1 MRRYLMQLG
10 VGFLMLLCAARTSIA
25 VNVLML
31 TDSSGTLTTS
41 ETTLRSRLQQ
51 AGFTVNTLWDADTQ
65 ANYTAAFS
73 NNDCV
78 YVPSSVLSTDVANK
92 LRSAQI
98 GVINEEVLLMDELG
112 FCTTG
117 GTTTSGNSISIA
129 TNAHYITTPFATGL
143 FSLGSSTYTISR
155 AAGTMAAGA
164 TVIATVGG
172 VNSILAVEQGAT
184 LANTI
189 NSNSLALGRRV
200 QMPIEC
206 GVVDVNT
213 LSVNAQNLIQRIVWW
228 ASGYEGELEGHWK
241 LNETSGTSAADSSG
255 KGRTGT
261 VTGTATWGAAVLNNG
276 FTFNGATRIQATG
289 LMTSPRNVSIAGWA
303 NLTTADS
310 AGAEIISLGDHVLLR
325 LDEAGATKA
334 QFYNGSTYVTV
345 SVNRTFAGTGWHHF
359 AAVFDDPHD
368 TFKLYID
375 GGLVATLT
383 TTSSISYP
391 GLGSNTV
398 IGRHGNAGT
407 TRDFAGTI
415 DDVRVYS
422 YVLGATQVA
431 QLYGLVGRWELDQSS
446 GTNAADSTPFD
457 RSATL
462 SGTPSW
468 SSDCGGMA
476 AFDFNGTSHYFTVP
490 NTADFQPTGM
500 LSFCAWIN
508 GDSWGSGTDVDA
520 IVRKGDANPNNFG
533 LAISDGRVELLLD
546 GNDGSGIR
554 GNTVLSTGQWY
565 HVAAT
570 WDGATAKLYVNG
582 VLDNSPG
589 TARVGTIATDTR
601 PLYIGGRAGADYF
614 DGMLRDVR
622 IYNRT
627 LTASELID
635 GASLV
640 GHWQFAEGTG
650 TNSADSS
657 GMSNTASL
665 SGGATWTS
673 DCAGNNNALLTNG
686 TGGIAQ
692 TVAAFDPPSVG
703 TVAFWMRSTGATAST
718 ARIMGLGG
726 DWEIRQNAD
735 GRVISDL
742 SGDGNT
748 TIGTVTPL
756 TEAGRWYHF
765 AATYDVSTK
774 AYTIYVDGH
783 QELSGTNAGAMSK
796 QAPDVLSFGTRTGTT
811 DYWKVRYEMCE
822 FTTASCAR
830 WKSPSY
836 MASLGIGSSTKRAAW
851 WPRILQA

>member
-1 MRRYLMQLG
+1 M
-10 VGFLMLLCAARTSIA
+10 
-25 VNVLML
+25 
-31 TDSSGTLTTS
+31 
-41 ETTLRSRLQQ
+41 
-51 AGFTVNTLWDADTQ
+51 
-65 ANYTAAFS
+65 
-73 NNDCV
+73 
-78 YVPSSVLSTDVANK
+78 
-92 LRSAQI
+92 
-98 GVINEEVLLMDELG
+98 
-112 FCTTG
+112 
-117 GTTTSGNSISIA
+117 
-129 TNAHYITTPFATGL
+129 
-143 FSLGSSTYTISR
+143 
-155 AAGTMAAGA
+155 
-164 TVIATVGG
+164 
-172 VNSILAVEQGAT
+172 
-184 LANTI
+184 
-189 NSNSLALGRRV
+189 
-200 QMPIEC
+200 
-206 GVVDVNT
+206 
-213 LSVNAQNLIQRIVWW
+213 
-228 ASGYEGELEGHWK
+228 
-241 LNETSGTSAADSSG
+241 
-255 KGRTGT
+255 
-261 VTGTATWGAAVLNNG
+261 
-276 FTFNGATRIQATG
+276 
-289 LMTSPRNVSIAGWA
+289 
-303 NLTTADS
+303 
-310 AGAEIISLGDHVLLR
+310 
-325 LDEAGATKA
+325 
-334 QFYNGSTYVTV
+334 
-345 SVNRTFAGTGWHHF
+345 
-359 AAVFDDPHD
+359 FDDPHD

-622 IYNRT
+622 IYNRA

-703 TVAFWMRSTGATAST
+703 TVAFWMRSTGAPAST

-742 SGDGNT
+742 SGDGGT

-765 AATYDVSTK
+765 AATYDTATK
-774 AYTIYVDGH
+774 AYVVYVDGKAGTVGH
-783 QELSGTNAGAMSK
+783 ERKCDVETSGCVVIVRNANGVGGILERCARETC
-796 QAPDVLSFGTRTGTT
+796 G
-811 DYWKVRYEMCE
+811 
-822 FTTASCAR
+822 FTTASCAS
-830 WKSPSY
+830 WKLPSY
-836 MASLGIGSSTKRAAW
+836 MASLGIGSSTKRAAR
-851 WPRILQA
+851 WPRILLA

>member
-325 LDEAGATKA
+325 LDEAGADEGPVL
-334 QFYNGSTYVTV
+334 Q
-345 SVNRTFAGTGWHHF
+345 W
-359 AAVFDDPHD
+359 FDLCH
-368 TFKLYID
+368 
-375 GGLVATLT
+375 
-383 TTSSISYP
+383 
-391 GLGSNTV
+391 
-398 IGRHGNAGT
+398 R
-407 TRDFAGTI
+407 
-415 DDVRVYS
+415 
-422 YVLGATQVA
+422 
-431 QLYGLVGRWELDQSS
+431 
-446 GTNAADSTPFD
+446 
-457 RSATL
+457 
-462 SGTPSW
+462 
-468 SSDCGGMA
+468 
-476 AFDFNGTSHYFTVP
+476 
-490 NTADFQPTGM
+490 
-500 LSFCAWIN
+500 
-508 GDSWGSGTDVDA
+508 
-520 IVRKGDANPNNFG
+520 
-533 LAISDGRVELLLD
+533 
-546 GNDGSGIR
+546 
-554 GNTVLSTGQWY
+554 
-565 HVAAT
+565 
-570 WDGATAKLYVNG
+570 
-582 VLDNSPG
+582 
-589 TARVGTIATDTR
+589 
-601 PLYIGGRAGADYF
+601 
-614 DGMLRDVR
+614 
-622 IYNRT
+622 
-627 LTASELID
+627 
-635 GASLV
+635 
-640 GHWQFAEGTG
+640 
-650 TNSADSS
+650 
-657 GMSNTASL
+657 
-665 SGGATWTS
+665 
-673 DCAGNNNALLTNG
+673 
-686 TGGIAQ
+686 
-692 TVAAFDPPSVG
+692 
-703 TVAFWMRSTGATAST
+703 
-718 ARIMGLGG
+718 
-726 DWEIRQNAD
+726 
-735 GRVISDL
+735 
-742 SGDGNT
+742 
-748 TIGTVTPL
+748 
-756 TEAGRWYHF
+756 
-765 AATYDVSTK
+765 
-774 AYTIYVDGH
+774 
-783 QELSGTNAGAMSK
+783 
-796 QAPDVLSFGTRTGTT
+796 
-811 DYWKVRYEMCE
+811 
-822 FTTASCAR
+822 
-830 WKSPSY
+830 
-836 MASLGIGSSTKRAAW
+836 
-851 WPRILQA
+851 